1 MAMERIDKIIA
12 SQGLYSRSDV
22 KYMVNKKR
30 ITIDGKVVTSASQKA
45 DVDKNEIM
53 LDGKPFVVKKQ
64 IYLMLNKPKGY
75 VSATEDKKQ
84 QTVLELVPPALKGR
98 DLFPAGRLDKDTTG
112 LMIIT
117 DDGVLAHNILSP
129 KKHVQKIYRVELDIP
144 VTEEMQ
150 KGFAEGVELND
161 GVCKDAKLTI
171 LGEKTAEVTLREGR
185 YHQIKRMFGCFGAKV
200 VELHRIAMGELYLPD
215 DLPEGQC
222 RELTEEDLQKLQTR
236 NRS

>member
-1 MAMERIDKIIA
+1 MDRIDKIIA

-22 KYMVNKKR
+22 KYLVKR
-30 ITIDGKVVTSASQKA
+30 KRIAIDGVVVTSSSQKADPQKNVITIDGKPLT
-45 DVDKNEIM
+45 
-53 LDGKPFVVKKQ
+53 VKKQ
-64 IYLMLNKPKGY
+64 IYLMLHKPKGY
-75 VSATEDKKQ
+75 VSTTEDKEH
-84 QTVLELVPPALKGR
+84 QTVLALVPAELKGR

-129 KKHVQKIYRVELDIP
+129 RKHVQKVYRVELDIP

-161 GVCKDAKLTI
+161 GVCKDAKLVI
-171 LGEKTAEVTLREGR
+171 LGEKTAQVTLKEGR

-200 VELHRIAMGELYLPD
+200 VELHRLAMGDLYLPD
-215 DLPEGQC
+215 DLPEGEC
-222 RELTEEDLQKLQTR
+222 RELTEEELKKLQQII
-236 NRS
+236 

>member
-22 KYMVNKKR
+22 KYMVNRKR

-150 KGFAEGVELND
+150 QGFADGVELND

-185 YHQIKRMFGCFGAKV
+185 YHQIKRMFGCYGAKV

-222 RELTEEDLQKLQTR
+222 RELTEEDLVKLQTR
-236 NRS
+236 NR

>member
-22 KYMVNKKR
+22 KYMVNRKR

-84 QTVLELVPPALKGR
+84 QTVLELVPAEWKGR
-98 DLFPAGRLDKDTTG
+98 DIFPAGRLDKDTTG
-112 LMIIT
+112 LMILT

-150 KGFAEGVELND
+150 QGFAEGVALND
-161 GVCKDAKLTI
+161 GVCKDAKLVI

-185 YHQIKRMFGCFGAKV
+185 YHQIKRMFGCYGAKV

-215 DLPEGQC
+215 DLPEGEC

-236 NRS
+236 A

>member
-22 KYMVNKKR
+22 KYMVNRKR
-30 ITIDGKVVTSASQKA
+30 ITIAGKIITSASQKA
-45 DVDKNEIM
+45 DVDKNEIL

-84 QTVLELVPPALKGR
+84 QTVLELVPAELKGR

-117 DDGVLAHNILSP
+117 DDGMLAHNILSP

-150 KGFAEGVELND
+150 KGFAEGGELND
-161 GVCKDAKLTI
+161 GVCKEAKLTI
-171 LGEKTAEVTLREGR
+171 LGENTAEVTLKEGR
-185 YHQIKRMFGCFGAKV
+185 YHQIKRMFGCYGAKV
-200 VELHRIAMGELYLPD
+200 VELHRLAMGDLWLPE
-215 DLPEGQC
+215 DLPEGEC
-222 RELTEEDLQKLQTR
+222 RELTEEELKWLQQM
-236 NRS
+236 